1 MRILTVTNMWP
12 SAARPHWGVFVKSQV
27 ESLVAAGID
36 NTLYEI
42 EGWKSA
48 GEYFKA
54 AHRIPSLARQC
65 RWPFE
70 EIPRPGHRL
79 APRRWGCPAGCR

>member
-1 MRILTVTNMWP
+1 MRIRTVTTMGP
-12 SAARPHWGVFVKSQV
+12 TAARPHWGVFVKSQV

-54 AHRIPSLARQC
+54 AHRIPSLARAWRAAQVH
-65 RWPFE
+65 P
-70 EIPRPGHRL
+70 PLG
-79 APRRWGCPAGCR
+79 